1 MRRIERNYYFNKLN
15 ESRDNDGEL
24 SVSDI
29 RALVNAVL
37 GH

>member
-15 ESRDNDGEL
+15 ESCDNDGEL